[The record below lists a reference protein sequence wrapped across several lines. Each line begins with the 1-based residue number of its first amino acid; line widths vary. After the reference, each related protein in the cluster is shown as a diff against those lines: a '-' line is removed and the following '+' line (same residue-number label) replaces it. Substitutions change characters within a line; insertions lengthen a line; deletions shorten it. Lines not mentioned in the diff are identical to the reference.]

1 MGLTAER
8 VLVHDDT
15 GVHPDLLNSR
25 FAYFSVSRASHD
37 AVVFTDKVAKL
48 GPN

>member
-15 GVHPDLLNSR
+15 GVYPELLNSR
-25 FAYFSVSRASHD
+25 SACVSV
-37 AVVFTDKVAKL
+37 
-48 GPN
+48 